1 MSQLTVEAT
10 RGDLVESVHQV
21 SCVVADASGR
31 QVAEAGTPSG
41 VTWWR
46 SAAKPFQAMP
56 LVEDGAADR
65 WGLGDEEL
73 AIACASHSSEPRHL
87 EVVGRLME
95 RAGIAEQD
103 LACGPHPPLSPAVH
117 RELLRSGQQP
127 TARWSNCSGK
137 HAAMLALARH
147 HGWPLAGYCD
157 PGHPVQQRILRSI
170 LEWTG
175 LEAHQVAI
183 GVDGCAAPCFGLP
196 LAAMAAAWA
205 RFAASPLPAAGR
217 LRRAMLAHPFLV
229 AGTGRP
235 CTEIMAAWPGQVIA
249 KIGAEGVYGAALP
262 GAGLGVALKVMDG
275 DMRSSALALVAV
287 LRQLA
292 GHPGLQFPPGDAA
305 ALGSWVDPLIRN
317 TRETVTGRLQV
328 SGSLV
333 FRGGGAS
340 NG

>member
-1 MSQLTVEAT
+1 MSSLRVEAT
-10 RGDLVESVHQV
+10 RGGVVESVHQV
-21 SCVVADASGR
+21 SCAVADATGR
-31 QVAEAGTPSG
+31 LVADAGHPSA

-87 EVVGRLME
+87 EVVGRLMD
-95 RAGIAEQD
+95 RAGIAEED

-117 RELLRSGQQP
+117 RELLRSGRQP

-147 HGWPLAGYCD
+147 HGWPLAGYTD
-157 PGHPVQQRILRSI
+157 PAHPVQQRILRSI
-170 LEWTG
+170 LQWTA
-175 LEAHQVAI
+175 LEPGQVAV

-196 LAAMAAAWA
+196 LAAMATAWA
-205 RFAASPLPAAGR
+205 GFAAAVAPAPAR
-217 LRRAMLAHPFLV
+217 LRAAMLAHPFLV

-235 CTEIMAAWPGQVIA
+235 CTEFMQAWPGELIA

-262 GAGLGVALKVMDG
+262 GAGLGIALKVADG

-292 GHPGLQFPPGDAA
+292 GQAGPGFPTGDAA
-305 ALGSWVDPLIRN
+305 ALEAWIDPPIRN
-317 TRETVTGRLQV
+317 TRETVTGRMQV
-328 SGSLV
+328 SGALV
-333 FRGGGAS
+333 FRT
-340 NG
+340 